1 MIVVLDA
8 CVLYP
13 AYLRDMLLS
22 AAEAD
27 LYDPR
32 WSDDIL
38 AEVERNLLAD
48 VLTPE
53 QVRHLVSEMCAAFLD
68 ALVHDYE
75 ALVPAMRNHPKDRHV
90 VAAAVRTRAELIV
103 TDNLRDF
110 RADALEPFGLVAQSA
125 DAFLT
130 RLYHINADSV
140 IAVLREQAASYRRPP
155 RTIHD
160 VLDRLAIQAPTF
172 ASRVRED
179 LDGEG

>member
-13 AYLRDMLLS
+13 AYLRDTLLS

-38 AEVERNLLAD
+38 ADVERNLVAD

-53 QVRHLVSEMCAAFLD
+53 QVRHLIAEMCAAFPD

-90 VAAAVRTRAELIV
+90 VAAAVRAQ
-103 TDNLRDF
+103 
-110 RADALEPFGLVAQSA
+110 ALSSL
-125 DAFLT
+125 
-130 RLYHINADSV
+130 
-140 IAVLREQAASYRRPP
+140 
-155 RTIHD
+155 
-160 VLDRLAIQAPTF
+160 
-172 ASRVRED
+172 
-179 LDGEG
+179 

>member
-13 AYLRDMLLS
+13 AYLRDTLLS
-22 AAEAD
+22 TAEAD

-38 AEVERNLLAD
+38 AEVERNLVAD

-53 QVRHLVSEMCAAFLD
+53 QVRHLIAEMCAAFPD
-68 ALVHDYE
+68 ALVHDYA

-90 VAAAVRTRAELIV
+90 VAAAVRAHAELIV

-110 RADALEPFGLVAQSA
+110 PADALAPFGVAAQSA
-125 DAFLT
+125 AAFLT

-140 IAVLREQAASYRRPP
+140 IEALREQAASYRRPP
-155 RTIHD
+155 HTIHD
-160 VLDRLAIQAPTF
+160 VLDRLAVQAPTF
-172 ASRVRED
+172 AKRVREN
-179 LDGEG
+179 LDGGG

>member
-1 MIVVLDA
+1 MIAVLDA

-13 AYLRDMLLS
+13 AYLRDTLLC
-22 AAEAD
+22 AAETD

-38 AEVERNLLAD
+38 AEVERNLVVD

-53 QVRHLVSEMCAAFLD
+53 QVRHLVSEMCAAFPD

-90 VAAAVRTRAELIV
+90 VAAAVRAHAELIV

-110 RADALEPFGLVAQSA
+110 PADALAPFGVTAQSA

-140 IAVLREQAASYRRPP
+140 IEVLREQAASYRRPP
-155 RTIHD
+155 CTIYD
-160 VLDRLAIQAPTF
+160 VVDRLAIQAPTF
-172 ASRVRED
+172 VSRVRED
-179 LDGEG
+179 LDGEA

>member
-1 MIVVLDA
+1 MIAVLDA

-13 AYLRDMLLS
+13 AYLRDTLLS

-38 AEVERNLLAD
+38 AEVERNLVAD

-53 QVRHLVSEMCAAFLD
+53 QVRHLVSEMCAAFPD
-68 ALVHDYE
+68 ALVHNYE
-75 ALVPAMRNHPKDRHV
+75 ALMPAMRNHPKDRHV
-90 VAAAVRTRAELIV
+90 VAAAVRAHAELIV

-110 RADALEPFGLVAQSA
+110 PADALAPFAITAQSA

-130 RLYHINADSV
+130 LLYHINADSM
-140 IAVLREQAASYRRPP
+140 IAIVREQAASYRRPP
-155 RTIHD
+155 RTLGD

-172 ASRVRED
+172 VKCVREN
-179 LDGEG
+179 LDGGG